1 MTIPLTRR
9 EFVVLSLAGLGVFFG
24 VWTLASL
31 GGLAPRQFLPPPWT
45 VAAKFVDLTHEP
57 FVGYTLQQHLLSS
70 FTRFGMGF
78 VLAVAIGILTS
89 APVRL
94 ANLTAIKLDTNLIK
108 PGGLDSN
115 YWLVFPDYDVKNRVK
130 TYIEGAGLPA
140 SRVTTTAQRVPVTVG
155 GRTINAV
162 KVQVSYPYDYMIL
175 GPLIQMVGGTYA
187 TGLTLKAAATMRTEV
202 ATGL

>member
-1 MTIPLTRR
+1 MVPLRLTSRVARR
-9 EFVVLSLAGLGVFFG
+9 LRSARGTELIEFALVLPVLLCI
-24 VWTLASL
+24 L
-31 GGLAPRQFLPPPWT
+31 GGILDMGLAFNNYVAVTNAAREGAR
-45 VAAKFVDLTHEP
+45 VAA
-57 FVGYTLQQHLLSS
+57 
-70 FTRFGMGF
+70 
-78 VLAVAIGILTS
+78 I
-89 APVRL
+89 
-94 ANLTAIKLDTNLIK
+94 
-108 PGGLDSN
+108 PGWVED
-115 YWLVFPDYDVKNRVK
+115 DVKNRVK